1 MPDAINDLVVRLT
14 EFLVQY
20 GGMLSEATGVTLL
33 MVTVSTL
40 IAYLVGIPIAML
52 SKVTEPGSLWPCSVL
67 NAVVGWI
74 INMGRSIP
82 FIILM
87 IALLPVTRVIVG
99 TTIGPAGAIV
109 PLSVAAIPFVARMV
123 ESSFSEIHPGCI
135 EAGRAFGANTFQI
148 ITKLYVRE
156 SLPSLVRGSAITY
169 ITLIGYSAMAGAIGA
184 GGLGDVAIRFGFYR
198 YKTDVLI
205 ATIIIL
211 IILVQIIQSISDLIA
226 RKIDKRQK
234 N

>member
-1 MPDAINDLVVRLT
+1 MFDSLGDFFNQFGSLL
-14 EFLVQY
+14 
-20 GGMLSEATGVTLL
+20 GEATVVTLI
-33 MVTVSTL
+33 MVTLSTL
-40 IAYLVGIPIAML
+40 VAYLIGIPIAML
-52 SKVTEPGSLWPCSVL
+52 SKVTEPGSLWPNRPI
-67 NAVVGWI
+67 NAIVGWI

-87 IALLPVTRVIVG
+87 IAILPFTRLVVG
-99 TTIGPAGAIV
+99 TTIGPQGAIV

-123 ESSFSEIHPGCI
+123 ESSFSEINPGCI

-156 SLPSLVRGSAITY
+156 SLPSLVRGAAITY

-184 GGLGDVAIRFGFYR
+184 GGLGDVAIRYGYYR